1 MNTLITAF
9 LLAAQSAQA
18 PADLSRFNQLMEKQR
33 QATHAARY
41 AEAERLGREAELIAQ
56 RLPDPGSHLIMAR
69 NELAN
74 TLAWQGRHAEAVEL
88 LEKTPP
94 LAMSST
100 RMSTSPPFCS
110 LAPST
115 SPRTG
120 PRKRN

>member
-1 MNTLITAF
+1 MHTLVTA
-9 LLAAQSAQA
+9 LLFAAQSAQA
-18 PADLSRFNQLMEKQR
+18 PADLSRFNQLMERQR
-33 QATHAARY
+33 QAT
-41 AEAERLGREAELIAQ
+41 REAELIAQ

-88 LEKTPP
+88 LEKTLP